1 MMACTEPCSTCDG
14 DDGNTYCA
22 GEAFLSG
29 DGCNTC
35 RCSENGAVS
44 CTKMAC
50 PPKEGTQSK
59 DMDTKDMDTMSAAD
73 TCLVNGIEI
82 QAGETYVAADGCNT
96 W

>member
-1 MMACTEPCSTCDG
+1 MMACEPCTTCDG

-35 RCSENGAVS
+35 LCSKNGATP

-50 PPKEGTQSK
+50 PSSDEPAPT
-59 DMDTKDMDTMSAAD
+59 
-73 TCLVNGIEI
+73 TCVVDGIEY
-82 QAGETYVAADGCNT
+82 AEGETYTASDGCNT

>member
-1 MMACTEPCSTCDG
+1 MMACADPCSTCDG

-22 GEAFLSG
+22 GESFLSG

-35 RCSENGAVS
+35 RCSDTGAAS

-50 PPKEGTQSK
+50 PTPENATKESG
-59 DMDTKDMDTMSAAD
+59 
-73 TCLVNGIEI
+73 TCLVNGIEY
-82 QAGETYVAADGCNT
+82 AKGEAYTADDGCNT

>member
-1 MMACTEPCSTCDG
+1 MACEQCNTCEG

-35 RCSENGAVS
+35 RCGDNGAAS

-50 PPKEGTQSK
+50 PPPDKTTMETSDTESGT
-59 DMDTKDMDTMSAAD
+59 
-73 TCLVNGIEI
+73 CVVNGIEY
-82 QAGETYVAADGCNT
+82 AKGETYTADDGCNT

>member
-1 MMACTEPCSTCDG
+1 MACEPCSTCDG

-22 GEAFLSG
+22 GEVFLSG

-35 RCSENGAVS
+35 RCGENGAVP

-50 PPKEGTQSK
+50 PPKEEPGTK
-59 DMDTKDMDTMSAAD
+59 EVDTTPTAD
-73 TCLVNGIEI
+73 TCLVNGLEI

>member
-1 MMACTEPCSTCDG
+1 MACEPCSTCDG
-14 DDGNTYCA
+14 DDGNEYCA

-35 RCSENGAVS
+35 RCSDTGAVS

-50 PPKEGTQSK
+50 PPPEQNTKEMESEV
-59 DMDTKDMDTMSAAD
+59 
-73 TCLVNGIEI
+73 CIVNGIEY
-82 QAGETYVAADGCNT
+82 AKGETYTHSDGCNT